1 MRLKKSKGMFVLLVI
16 SSLIIGNFVGE
27 LMSKYLSIFEKTI
40 HISILSDGA
49 PWILD
54 LSFLKFAFGL
64 VVNLNLG
71 SILCLLL
78 GLIFFYRN

>member
-1 MRLKKSKGMFVLLVI
+1 LRLKKSKGMFVLLVI

>member
-1 MRLKKSKGMFVLLVI
+1 MFVLLVI

>member
-1 MRLKKSKGMFVLLVI
+1 MKLKKSKGMFVLLVI

-71 SILCLLL
+71 SILFLLL